1 MTRASLFLMFRSA
14 RRSFRTGTGDLCPTN
29 LRSRVFKWDLEL
41 IPEAKKKKK
50 FQIWRGG
57 DSSEPRSMYH
67 ARAALPIDRR
77 VFYSSVAVGIFRC
90 QLRAN
95 FFFAAAGIAFVIVI
109 YYFYFYFCSLS
120 HCFCCRRRR
129 FYRRYF
135 CRAVFIVVIVIFVIM
150 VFANAIF
157 VVPSSSLSSSLLLSF
172 WPFFRCRRFCRCP
185 YCHLYFCYC
194 RCCVVVTVFAVV
206 VITIF
211 VVLVVPS
218 VAVLVVWSL
227 SLLLSLFLSLSLLCR
242 PVVVVIAIFV
252 VLVVPFVAA
261 SSSFGRC
268 CYRYFCRCRY
278 FVVVVLSLL
287 SLCLSFWLLFSL
299 PSSSSCRCCY
309 RDFCRFGCCF
319 RCRPR
324 RFGVVVVVIVIYFV
338 VVGLSSPSLSWL
350 FFFFVLVLFSLSTSS
365 SSLLLVL
372 TLRINLPLC
381 AKTATVANSITSKC
395 VTSFI
400 CVAVSLPSSRT
411 NCLNKERPLLQTPT
425 LHIRLRVRR

>member
-1 MTRASLFLMFRSA
+1 M
-14 RRSFRTGTGDLCPTN
+14 P
-29 LRSRVFKWDLEL
+29 
-41 IPEAKKKKK
+41 
-50 FQIWRGG
+50 
-57 DSSEPRSMYH
+57 SSS
-67 ARAALPIDRR
+67 
-77 VFYSSVAVGIFRC
+77 
-90 QLRAN
+90 
-95 FFFAAAGIAFVIVI
+95 
-109 YYFYFYFCSLS
+109 
-120 HCFCCRRRR
+120 

-287 SLCLSFWLLFSL
+287 LSLCLSFWLLFSL
-299 PSSSSCRCCY
+299 PSSSFWRCRCCY
-309 RDFCRFGCCF
+309 RYLFCCRWFVVAVVVLVIF
-319 RCRPR
+319 RLCACVV
-324 RFGVVVVVIVIYFV
+324 FVVHFVVVVA
-338 VVGLSSPSLSWL
+338 VG
-350 FFFFVLVLFSLSTSS
+350 
-365 SSLLLVL
+365 
-372 TLRINLPLC
+372 INAPY
-381 AKTATVANSITSKC
+381 
-395 VTSFI
+395 
-400 CVAVSLPSSRT
+400 
-411 NCLNKERPLLQTPT
+411 QPT
-425 LHIRLRVRR
+425 LVCQDRHRCQQHHQQVCHEFHLCCRISTL